1 MFTRSVL
8 AAHCADPCQEVSKLI
23 GSGKL
28 GVTRTH
34 ARACLPVLS
43 LLSPLLFCLSS
54 SAFGAWQAA
63 CGKANHNL
71 AHADVCIRD
80 SDTALK
86 SGNSPDPCCYSFKYG
101 TQGRKAAQLCCR
113 HTTMPCKWAD
123 FFCFAGT
130 TEAYDTQRNRLV
142 SAVIQWPGHACIV
155 QMWALH
161 ACLDACRRS
170 SQLPPGDSRQ
180 PSRQRAGGGPAN
192 AGSALG
198 LCALSA

>member
-1 MFTRSVL
+1 MDVPHQPMLCVWTSVRYEHVAELHREHAVFTRSVL

-43 LLSPLLFCLSS
+43 LLSPLLFRLSS

-123 FFCFAGT
+123 FFISQAQLRRTTLRGT
-130 TEAYDTQRNRLV
+130 D
-142 SAVIQWPGHACIV
+142 
-155 QMWALH
+155 
-161 ACLDACRRS
+161 
-170 SQLPPGDSRQ
+170 
-180 PSRQRAGGGPAN
+180 
-192 AGSALG
+192 
-198 LCALSA
+198 